1 MGNIIGRCWIYDL
14 SISNYLVI
22 LATAVYVS
30 SSNLMLLYNSVL
42 IIQCIGIELNL
53 IFMDVMLNTKCS
65 VVRF

>member
-1 MGNIIGRCWIYDL
+1 MENIIGRCWIYDL